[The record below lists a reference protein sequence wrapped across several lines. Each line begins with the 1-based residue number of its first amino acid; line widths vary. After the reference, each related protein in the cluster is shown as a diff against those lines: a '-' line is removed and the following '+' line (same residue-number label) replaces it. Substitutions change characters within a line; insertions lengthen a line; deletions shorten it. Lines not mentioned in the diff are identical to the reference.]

1 MRISNRRPSLD
12 EELVVSLTTSIEQPS
27 RRNGAARRYPRTLP
41 KWALDACRPAI
52 RAFSRLLWRVR
63 WRNTEHIPNEG
74 GLIIA
79 GNHQTYIDP
88 FWIGSVIKR
97 PVRFLAW
104 DAAFNWPLVGPMIR
118 MFGAWPLNLEGND
131 PAPIR
136 LSLQWVREGGAV
148 VLFPEGGR
156 GNPDGSMR
164 KFKAGAVRMA
174 MEAGVPILP
183 VTIRG
188 AERIWPIGFRFPR
201 VGGGVEVI
209 YHPLFVIEQR
219 ENEDVRECARRE
231 SERLAEIVRSVL

>member
-1 MRISNRRPSLD
+1 MDI
-12 EELVVSLTTSIEQPS
+12 
-27 RRNGAARRYPRTLP
+27 
-41 KWALDACRPAI
+41 CRPTVAVI
-52 RAFSRLLWRVR
+52 SRLLWRIR
-63 WRNTEHIPNEG
+63 WRNIEQIPATG

-79 GNHQTYIDP
+79 GNHQTYFDP
-88 FWIGSVIKR
+88 FWIGSRIKR

-104 DAAFNWPLVGPMIR
+104 DAAFSWPLVGPM
-118 MFGAWPLNLEGND
+118 MALFGSWPLNLEGHD

-156 GNPDGSMR
+156 GNPDGSMIR
-164 KFKAGAVRMA
+164 FKAGAVRMA
-174 MEAGVPILP
+174 LEAGVPILP

-188 AERIWPIGFRFPR
+188 GQKIWPNTFRFPR
-201 VGGGVEVI
+201 LGHSVEVI

-231 SERLAEIVRSVL
+231 SERLAGIIQSAM